1 MSRNSLLKWIFLA
14 CTLLLLAGC
23 KKKEGL
29 AKLPDNVGASGPQTV
44 RTALVQVSDDKDK
57 ISATGTAA
65 PTAMTKIMPLVPGI
79 LTKIPLKEGDVV
91 KKGQVLAV
99 QDQRQFRLVLKQAQA
114 ALQGAQ
120 VGADATAREK
130 ARFEKLMK
138 VDALARSK
146 YEQVQDKY
154 RGAQAQLKATQVAV
168 QMAKKALGD
177 TILRAPYKGVVVK
190 KLASRGDYATS
201 MPPTVILVMMEIDTL
216 ELKVALPEPEMMR
229 VAVGAAVQVHFPSLE
244 RKLTASVSRI
254 VRNVDPMT
262 RSFEIVVEIP
272 NKDLTLKP
280 GLFARVKIDAS
291 KARRR
296 VLVPADAVV
305 DEGSGVF
312 AVFVVEGTTAKRRQ
326 VRVSA
331 SSEGKAEIIDGLSG
345 TEMVILNPSGLFD
358 GDQIKPGQASP
369 GAAAATKPA
378 AANTPAAAAKPKAEA
393 VQ

>member
-1 MSRNSLLKWIFLA
+1 MSRNSLLKWIFLV
-14 CTLLLLAGC
+14 CTPLLLAGC
-23 KKKEGL
+23 KKKDGL

-65 PTAMTKIMPLVPGI
+65 PTAMTKIMPLVPGVI
-79 LTKIPLKEGDVV
+79 IKIPLKEGDVV

-99 QDQRQFRLVLKQAQA
+99 QDRRQFSLVLKQAQA

-130 ARFEKLMK
+130 LRFEKLMK

-146 YEQVQDKY
+146 YEQVLDKY
-154 RGAQAQLKATQVAV
+154 RGAQAQLKMAQVAL
-168 QMAKKALGD
+168 QMARKAMGD

-229 VAVGAAVQVHFPSLE
+229 VKVGAAVQVYFPSLD
-244 RKLTASVSRI
+244 RKLTASVTRI
-254 VRNVDPMT
+254 VRNVDPLT

-280 GLFARVKIDAS
+280 GLYARVKIDAS
-291 KARRR
+291 KSRRR
-296 VLVPADAVV
+296 MLVPSDAVL
-305 DEGSGVF
+305 DEGAGVF
-312 AVFVVEGTTAKRRQ
+312 ALFVVEGTKAKRLK

-331 SSEGKAEIIDGLSG
+331 ASGGKTEILDGLSG

-358 GDQIKPGQASP
+358 GDPIKPRKTG
-369 GAAAATKPA
+369 GAAAKPTA
-378 AANTPAAAAKPKAEA
+378 AAEPAPVKPKAEA
-393 VQ
+393 VR